1 MENEH
6 KVKRGRKPL
15 RRRFTPAATLCGLW
29 RSRTNR
35 SLRSCLA
42 VSVPVMAVFLLLF
55 NILTVALQV
64 TGAEEEWGMFPLWWV

>member
-1 MENEH
+1 MDESPPAAFHPGGN
-6 KVKRGRKPL
+6 PL
-15 RRRFTPAATLCGLW
+15 RPVAQPL
-29 RSRTNR
+29 NR

-64 TGAEEEWGMFPLWWV
+64 TGAEEEWG